1 MTTDPA
7 PIDWSNFT
15 IQSDQKIEIR
25 QPITPSNFVFHSGG
39 ANTEVG
45 RFEVIDGQMRFT
57 GNVDETGKV
66 MIEWF
71 LKAFNDRIEADKKAL
86 RDQSAALLE
95 ALKDLQS
102 QYKERPSVYWDWSKA
117 RAAIAQ
123 AEGRTA

>member
-1 MTTDPA
+1 MTAYQT

-15 IQSDQKIEIR
+15 IQSDQEFTIR
-25 QPITPSNFVFHSGG
+25 QPITPSSFVFHSGG

-71 LKAFNDRIEADKKAL
+71 LKTFNDRIEADKKAC
-86 RDQSAALLE
+86 RNAALLE
-95 ALKDLQS
+95 AAQMCHHLAISGAECWMEPRTDCEEAIREMLK
-102 QYKERPSVYWDWSKA
+102 
-117 RAAIAQ
+117 
-123 AEGRTA
+123 